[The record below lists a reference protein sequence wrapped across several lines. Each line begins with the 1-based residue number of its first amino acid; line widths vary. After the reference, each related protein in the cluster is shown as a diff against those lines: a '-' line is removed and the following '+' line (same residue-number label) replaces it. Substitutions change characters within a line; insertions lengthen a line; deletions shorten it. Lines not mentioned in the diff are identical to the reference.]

1 MIKCLV
7 HTTLR
12 ILLSSP
18 LKLSFSVSHCSSVHT
33 LPDKHGLLARLK
45 QCSTFKHINEAY
57 GFMVSRGLDQ
67 DNLFLSKFLETC
79 SSLGLA
85 RFAFSIFTRNIRPD
99 IYLYN
104 TMIQILSQTE
114 YAKDAILLYTKL
126 HILGFRPDT
135 YSFPFVLKAVTHLTA
150 LEVGRE
156 IHAQVIRIGF
166 DSDPHVATG
175 LIQMYSTCRII
186 LDARHLFDEMCYTD
200 LISWNAMVAGYVKNG
215 DLDTARALF
224 EQMSER
230 NVITWTTI
238 IAGYAQTNRSEE
250 AISMFQ
256 RMQLA
261 NIEPDE
267 IAMLA
272 ALSACAQ
279 LGALELGEWIHNC
292 IDKQGL
298 FRIVPL
304 TNALIDMY
312 AKSGNIGKALKVF
325 ENMRH
330 RSVITWTTMIAGLA
344 LHGLG
349 VEALEMFSR
358 MERARVKPNDVTF
371 IAILSACSHF
381 GLVDL
386 GRCYFNIMN
395 SRYHIKPKI
404 EHYGCL
410 IDLLGRAGFLEE
422 AQELVRTMP
431 FEANG
436 AIWGSLLAAS
446 RIHGSVELGEYA
458 LRHLIEVEPHNSGNY
473 TLLSNIYAAREK
485 WDAVGKVRKMMR
497 DSGVKKSPGGS
508 SIEVNGAVHNFIAGD
523 KSHLLHIKI
532 YEVLYVI
539 NYQLKLAGYVPKIW
553 QGPLDLDEG

>member
-1 MIKCLV
+1 MYRII
-7 HTTLR
+7 HTAPRTLSSFTVKFFSVYPPAR
-12 ILLSSP
+12 ILSL
-18 LKLSFSVSHCSSVHT
+18 T
-33 LPDKHGLLARLK
+33 DEHGLLALLK
-45 QCSTFKHINEAY
+45 QCSSLKHLDQAY
-57 GFMVSRGLDQ
+57 GFMVSRGLDH
-67 DNLFLSKFLETC
+67 DNLLLSKFLKTC
-79 SSLGLA
+79 GSLDVT
-85 RFAFSIFTRNIRPD
+85 RYAFSIFSHKMQPD
-99 IYLYN
+99 VYLYN
-104 TMIQILSQTE
+104 TMIKILSQTE
-114 YAKDAILLYTKL
+114 YAKDAVLLYNKL
-126 HILGFRPDT
+126 HVLGFRPDT
-135 YSFPFVLKAVTHLTA
+135 YSFPFVLKAVTNLTA

-156 IHAQVIRIGF
+156 IHAQ
-166 DSDPHVATG
+166 
-175 LIQMYSTCRII
+175 
-186 LDARHLFDEMCYTD
+186 
-200 LISWNAMVAGYVKNG
+200 
-215 DLDTARALF
+215 
-224 EQMSER
+224 
-230 NVITWTTI
+230 
-238 IAGYAQTNRSEE
+238 
-250 AISMFQ
+250 
-256 RMQLA
+256 
-261 NIEPDE
+261 PDE

-279 LGALELGEWIHNC
+279 LGALELGEWIHNY

-312 AKSGNIGKALKVF
+312 AKSGNIRKALEVF

-349 VEALEMFSR
+349 VEALEMFTR
-358 MERARVKPNDVTF
+358 MDRARVRPNDVTF
-371 IAILSACSHF
+371 IAILSACSHV
-381 GLVDL
+381 GLVDQ
-386 GRCYFNIMN
+386 GRWYFNIME
-395 SRYHIKPKI
+395 SKYHIKCKI

-422 AQELVRTMP
+422 AQDLVKTMP

-446 RIHGSVELGEYA
+446 RIYGSVELGEHA

-485 WDAVGKVRKMMR
+485 WEGVGNVRKMMR
-497 DSGVKKSPGGS
+497 DSRVKKSPGGS
-508 SIEVNGAVHNFIAGD
+508 SIEVNGTVHNFISGD
-523 KSHLLHIKI
+523 KSHMQCTEI